1 MSIKEIFNIIKF
13 IRKSDSCVILN
24 GDLELRYFGKE
35 NKILQRFENQI
46 MLISLGDQTPKPSN
60 IEEAAALRIH
70 GRAVTAGENY
80 ANEHSHSIIEEV
92 AYGRG
97 YKSGYMLGCHEMYEK
112 MCDWLKKNVTFTH
125 PRKGTEE
132 CPINFGALN
141 DAMCSKDDD

>member
-1 MSIKEIFNIIKF
+1 MGIKEIFRLIKF
-13 IRKSDSCVILN
+13 LWKSDSCVVLKDN
-24 GDLELRYFGKE
+24 LVLSYFGKE
-35 NKILQRFENQI
+35 EKTLRKFENRI
-46 MLISLGDQTPKPSN
+46 MLISLRDSTPDPKN

-70 GRAVTAGENY
+70 DRAATAGTNY
-80 ANEHSHSIIEEV
+80 AEKHGHSIIEEV

-97 YKSGYMLGCHEMYEK
+97 YKSGYMLGYCEMYKK

-141 DAMCSKDDD
+141 DAMCKDED